1 MKPSH
6 TVTNFCKN
14 IKGLRERCGLSVEDM
29 AKLCNVSV
37 STLHKAESG
46 ELSPRSALV
55 IVAGLHDALGVSP
68 SQLISEDCL
77 ED

>member
-14 IKGLRERCGLSVEDM
+14 IKGLREKCGLSVEDM

-55 IVAGLHDALGVSP
+55 IVEIGRASCRERVFPHV
-68 SQLISEDCL
+68 
-77 ED
+77 